1 MPLNPSSVHFTTF
14 RVLKCISHTVRGSAR
29 DLNRRRSMPVDGQ
42 ELSATELRRKKSSDE
57 FVRLLEKE
65 IEQAVNER
73 LNRIANLF
81 HEQLSLPLPTIF
93 QIFRESAVPGDSP
106 VNPHLC
112 LGIIRH
118 GSQKDTRCTQRPV
131 DGCHGFCA
139 RHIKQHPRWNPV
151 LGCVQLPQPPAQDVQ
166 PPALDDLPDE
176 DEANRI
182 LGM

>member
-29 DLNRRRSMPVDGQ
+29 DLNRRRRMQVNGKNCPQPNCDGRNHP
-42 ELSATELRRKKSSDE
+42 TNSSDSN
-57 FVRLLEKE
+57 EKE

-118 GSQKDTRCTQRPV
+118 GSQKGTRCTQRPV

-151 LGCVQLPQPPAQDVQ
+151 LGCVQLPQPPYRMY
-166 PPALDDLPDE
+166 
-176 DEANRI
+176 NRPRSMI
-182 LGM
+182 YQMRTRQTGY